1 MEILFLAIG
10 LIIGGFAAFFIFK
23 YKFKSEKGL
32 SIEDAEILNK
42 QLAEQRD
49 EKIKAES
56 LNGILKQNLDSKEK
70 ELREKA
76 DIINQI
82 MSDSARL
89 ETNNNNLIQKL
100 DEQKAELENLQEKFT
115 KEFENLA
122 NKIFEEKSS
131 KFTNQNKE
139 NLIDIL
145 KPLQEK
151 IKDFETKVNDTHISE
166 TNQRSILTTEI
177 KNLYELNKKM
187 TEDANNLTKA
197 LKGDSKTQ
205 GNWGEFMLESIL
217 EKSGLQKGVQYVTQ
231 QSHTNEDGSR
241 QKPDVLIHLPEERH
255 IIIDSKVSLKDYE
268 AYCSADT
275 DEERV
280 IPLKRHIDSIKNHIK
295 ELSIKKYQTLYDL
308 TSLDYVIMFIP
319 IEPAYSLA
327 AQNELGIWNEAFD
340 KNIVLTTP
348 PILLATLRTIAN
360 IWKQNNQNKN
370 AIEIAKQSGALYD
383 KFVGFI
389 DDLVKV
395 GNQMDSAKNTY
406 SEAMKKLSEGTGNIV
421 RRIENIKK
429 LGANASKQIP
439 RNILDRA
446 GVEEEEEK
454 EENKLLD
461 L

>member
-10 LIIGGFAAFFIFK
+10 LIIGGLAAFLISK
-23 YKFKSEKGL
+23 YKYKSEKGL
-32 SIEDAEILNK
+32 SIEDTEILNK

-56 LNGILKQNLDSKEK
+56 MNGMLKQNLDSKEK

-89 ETNNNNLIQKL
+89 ETDNKNLIQKL

-145 KPLQEK
+145 KPLQDR

-166 TNQRSILTTEI
+166 TEQRTRLATEI
-177 KNLYELNKKM
+177 KKLYELNQKM
-187 TEDANNLTKA
+187 TEEANNLTRA

-205 GNWGEFMLESIL
+205 GNWGEFILESIL
-217 EKSGLQKGVQYVTQ
+217 EKSGLQKGIQYLVQ
-231 QSHTNEDGSR
+231 QSHTSDEGSR
-241 QKPDVLIHLPEERH
+241 QKPDVIVHLPDDKH

-275 DEERV
+275 EEEKA
-280 IPLKRHIDSIKNHIK
+280 IYLKRHIESIKNHIK
-295 ELSIKKYQTLYDL
+295 GLSVKKYQTLYDL
-308 TSLDYVIMFIP
+308 KSLDFVIMFVP
-319 IEPAYSLA
+319 IEPAFSIA
-327 AQNELGIWNEAFD
+327 VQNELGIWNDAFD
-340 KNIVLTTP
+340 KNIVLISPAT
-348 PILLATLRTIAN
+348 LLATLRTIAN
-360 IWKQNNQNKN
+360 IWKQDSQNNN
-370 AIEIAKQSGALYD
+370 ALEIAKQSGALYD

-389 DDLVKV
+389 EDLLKV
-395 GNQMDSAKNTY
+395 GKQMDTAKETY
-406 SEAMKKLSEGTGNIV
+406 SDAMKKLSEGSGNII
-421 RRIENIKK
+421 RKIENIKK
-429 LGANASKQIP
+429 LGANTSKLIP

-446 GVEEEEEK
+446 GVEEEEENK
-454 EENKLLD
+454 ENKLLD

>member
-10 LIIGGFAAFFIFK
+10 LIIGGIAAFLISK
-23 YKFKSEKGL
+23 YKYKSEKGL
-32 SIEDAEILNK
+32 SNEDAANLNK

-82 MSDSARL
+82 MSETARL
-89 ETNNNNLIQKL
+89 ETNNKNLILKL

-145 KPLQEK
+145 KPLQDR

-166 TNQRSILTTEI
+166 TEQRTRLATEI
-177 KNLYELNKKM
+177 KKLYELNQKM
-187 TEDANNLTKA
+187 TEEANNLTRA

-205 GNWGEFMLESIL
+205 GNWGEFILESIL
-217 EKSGLQKGVQYVTQ
+217 EKSGLQKGIQYLVQ
-231 QSHTNEDGSR
+231 QSHTSDEGSR
-241 QKPDVLIHLPEERH
+241 QKPDVIVHLPDDKH

-275 DEERV
+275 EEEKA
-280 IPLKRHIDSIKNHIK
+280 IYLKRHIESIKNHIK
-295 ELSIKKYQTLYDL
+295 GLSVKKYQTLYDL
-308 TSLDYVIMFIP
+308 KSLDFVIMFVP
-319 IEPAYSLA
+319 IEPAFSIA
-327 AQNELGIWNEAFD
+327 VQNELGIWNDAFD
-340 KNIVLTTP
+340 KNIVLISPAT
-348 PILLATLRTIAN
+348 LLATLRTIAN
-360 IWKQNNQNKN
+360 IWKQDSQNNN
-370 AIEIAKQSGALYD
+370 ALEIAKQSGALYD

-389 DDLVKV
+389 EDLLKV
-395 GNQMDSAKNTY
+395 GKQMDTAKETY
-406 SEAMKKLSEGTGNIV
+406 SDAMKKLSEGSGNII
-421 RRIENIKK
+421 RKIENIKK
-429 LGANASKQIP
+429 LGANTSKQIP
-439 RNILDRA
+439 QNILDRA
-446 GVEEEEEK
+446 GVEEEEENK
-454 EENKLLD
+454 ENKLLD